1 MFIIVILVLIKRLYY
16 CAVLTWTLYKVLH
29 QEELKYLI
37 ISLVVKT
44 GVPFSSKRLLDSFYL
59 HSIKH

>member
-1 MFIIVILVLIKRLYY
+1 MFIIVVFVLTKISYY

-44 GVPFSSKRLLDSFYL
+44 GVPFSAKRLLDYFYL

>member
-1 MFIIVILVLIKRLYY
+1 MFIIVIFVLIKRSYY
-16 CAVLTWTLYKVLH
+16 YAVLTWTLYKVLH

-37 ISLVVKT
+37 IFLVVTT